1 MIELWDVRGA
11 VHFLTLT
18 YPKKT
23 KGIVDGTYFK
33 PLKCLEK
40 LHKAAFANRV
50 TLFHVIENS
59 FKAEFHSDMAAVRG
73 TVHSVVDGFSSL
85 SSSSLT

>member
-1 MIELWDVRGA
+1 MAGGSALWIN
-11 VHFLTLT
+11 FLTLA

-23 KGIVDGTYFK
+23 KGVVDGTYFK

-50 TLFHVIENS
+50 PLFHVIENS
-59 FKAEFHSDMAAVRG
+59 SKAEFHSDIMAAVRG
-73 TVHSVVDGFSSL
+73 TVQR
-85 SSSSLT
+85 